1 MQQLEN
7 LKCLY
12 NEKVPKLYK
21 EVDDAFKFWLASI
34 PTAAEAPEVDLV
46 AEGLVSRDSA
56 LPRKVRRLRNS
67 KSRYLQSPHLHSIWT
82 NLMCFFKISSKKL
95 PLAQQSYNYSTGV
108 QELAFIN
115 LTFE

>member
-56 LPRKVRRLRNS
+56 LPQKVRRPRNS
-67 KSRYLQSPHLHSIWT
+67 KSRYPQSPQLHSIWT
-82 NLMCFFKISSKKL
+82 NFMCFFK
-95 PLAQQSYNYSTGV
+95 LATRSCPGG
-108 QELAFIN
+108 AFVA
-115 LTFE
+115 F